1 MKEYGLVLEN
11 ASLKELNTYKIEC
24 FAKYLV
30 YVKDQESLVKLL
42 KNIKLPYFI
51 LGGGSNIILK
61 DEFFNGIVIK
71 LDNLKKINYE
81 DDYVEVE
88 SGVNLNSFI
97 NDLLKKGF
105 VNLGLLFGI
114 PGSVGG
120 AIMGNA
126 GCYGKSIFDEL
137 ISVKII
143 DDGKIKEIE
152 KENIK
157 YGYRYSE
164 FKEKN
169 IVIIS
174 AKFRLEKGNV
184 EEIRNQIKMN
194 LEKRINSQPLE
205 YPNAGSV
212 FKNPEGFSAGKLI
225 EEAGLK
231 GLKIGGAMI
240 SEKHANFIINH
251 DNAKALDI
259 IELIKI
265 VKNKIKEINNID
277 LELEQIVISEKSVWN
292 TQVFSFKWKNLL
304 KK

>member
-277 LELEQIVISEKSVWN
+277 LELEQIVISEKSV
-292 TQVFSFKWKNLL
+292 
-304 KK
+304 